1 MSRQRIISM
10 TSKGVHYTSRP
21 FLSARVFLYE
31 LGCEWRL
38 RATPAI
44 VLIQPY
50 HPPPPPFTSQPS
62 PRSLFLYLTRGGG
75 WPSSVIHPP
84 TRDPLLKHDFRRQ
97 TKRASVVYNEARSF
111 VSSPLFQA
119 SSPSS
124 TSTSL
129 CSSPVISSR
138 ARSNL
143 KPPSRYQNL
152 IRNWI
157 VCPPIFR
164 NVRITVRLHV

>member
-10 TSKGVHYTSRP
+10 TSKGVVISRP
-21 FLSARVFLYE
+21 FLPISLRSRVSPRV
-31 LGCEWRL
+31 GL
-38 RATPAI
+38 RVAAASHPCDRINPT
-44 VLIQPY
+44 V
-50 HPPPPPFTSQPS
+50 PPPPRPFTSLLDLFSS
-62 PRSLFLYLTRGGG
+62 PTPPTRGGGGGG

-124 TSTSL
+124 THFCVL
-129 CSSPVISSR
+129 RLPSSS
-138 ARSNL
+138 ATL
-143 KPPSRYQNL
+143 EYG
-152 IRNWI
+152 
-157 VCPPIFR
+157 
-164 NVRITVRLHV
+164 RI